1 MQNAIYAA
9 VETGYAKIYKS
20 PNRIGILQARLRLA
34 SRERRCRK

>member
-9 VETGYAKIYKS
+9 VETGYAKISKN
-20 PNRIGILQARLRLA
+20 PGQTVILQTRLRLA